1 MLRDELTR
9 YELRFDIK
17 MYNHQN
23 AIYIEIIKSL
33 ECDLCTGNDDIL
45 AVNTNG
51 NHNLDSFLVKRFQ
64 SILLGVEV
72 K

>member
-1 MLRDELTR
+1 MLWNELTR

-33 ECDLCTGNDDIL
+33 ESDLCADNDDIL
-45 AVNTNG
+45 AVNTSG
-51 NHNLDSFLVKRFQ
+51 KHNFDSFLVKRFQ